1 MRTIEPARADRHTPD
16 HAENDV
22 KKAAGDATTFFAK
35 INSDWIFT
43 WSGTLAYSFLTSIFP
58 LMLVILAIAGL
69 ILGTLS
75 PVTYHSME
83 NSIAGALP
91 SGIGHTIV
99 NAATTSLQR
108 NAGLILIIGVITA
121 IFGGSRLFVAIENA
135 FGAILRLHPRN
146 FIQQNIVAILM
157 TVVFAV
163 LGPLLFLAGII
174 PTLILKSLSS
184 AAPSALTSFIVQV
197 IGLLI
202 GFLVAAVLFGAIYVV
217 MPNQQVNWHDV
228 WKGSVVAAGLLIVYE
243 LLFPI
248 YESFLL
254 HPGNYGSLAGFAI
267 LLLVFFY
274 YLSFILLLGVEI
286 NAWQQGQRAATDEL
300 VIFTKPEKTT
310 AGPKADQ
317 TSSANSPR
325 SSHQPSAVSRLR
337 SDAESAT
344 AAITHRGSGAGAA
357 PARPRPNQPAK
368 GGQRRRNAQPPG
380 RRAPTTAY
388 SSASSALDE
397 PVAVRRFSL
406 TTTLAAG
413 LTALSVIAFQLARR
427 PHNTPRHA

>member
-1 MRTIEPARADRHTPD
+1 MRTMDPPQTERP
-16 HAENDV
+16 HAYNV
-22 KKAAGDATTFFAK
+22 KGDAEKAAGDATTFFAK
-35 INSDWIFT
+35 INADWIFT

-69 ILGTLS
+69 LLGALS
-75 PVTYHSME
+75 PATYHSLE

-99 NAATTSLQR
+99 SAAITSLQR
-108 NAGLILIIGVITA
+108 NAGVILIIGVITA

-135 FGAILRLHPRN
+135 FGAVLRLHPRS
-146 FIQQNIVAILM
+146 FIQQNLVAILM
-157 TVVFAV
+157 TLVFAV
-163 LGPLLFLAGII
+163 GGPLLFLAGII
-174 PTLILKSLSS
+174 PTLALKSLSS

-197 IGLLI
+197 IGLAI

-217 MPNQQVNWHDV
+217 MPNQKVDWHDV
-228 WKGSVVAAGLLIVYE
+228 WKGSVVAAALLVVYE

-286 NAWQQGQRAATDEL
+286 NAWQQGQRTATDEL
-300 VIFTKPEKTT
+300 VIFTKPEEAAKT
-310 AGPKADQ
+310 AKSNKAPSVIAQ
-317 TSSANSPR
+317 RPSKR
-325 SSHQPSAVSRLR
+325 PSAISRLTTE
-337 SDAESAT
+337 AESAT
-344 AAITHRGSGAGAA
+344 AAITYHESGARGGQA
-357 PARPRPNQPAK
+357 PVRPQPNQHTK
-368 GGQRRRNAQPPG
+368 GSQRRRYAPPTT

-388 SSASSALDE
+388 SATGLSLDE
-397 PVAVRRFSL
+397 PTAAARFSL
-406 TTTLAAG
+406 TTGLATA
-413 LTALSVIAFQLARR
+413 LTALTVIAFQLARR
-427 PHNTPRHA
+427 PRHA